1 VSQTPSYS
9 DSKGNRIE
17 RIARERGNKPLP
29 TVTQTT
35 SWAALLPHARS
46 GPAKLLRTLDSY
58 LSIAVPWV
66 DYAELRRRLDIV
78 DVLAWMKW
86 EAQERNNESLRGRCP
101 FCEATNSPTAT
112 SSTKSRS
119 FVVNTTRK
127 LFQCFRCRKGGNV
140 LDLWTLYRNTD
151 TNTAANELLKLSSDH
166 PMPNSSNHKSQP
178 SQPPI

>member
-1 VSQTPSYS
+1 V
-9 DSKGNRIE
+9 
-17 RIARERGNKPLP
+17 RERANKRLP
-29 TVTQTT
+29 TARQKKHLG
-35 SWAALLPHARS
+35 SLLHHARS
-46 GPAKLLRTLDSY
+46 SPAKLLRTLDSY

-119 FVVNTTRK
+119 FVVNKVRK

-140 LDLWTLYRNTD
+140 LDLWTLYRKTD
-151 TNTAANELLKLSSDH
+151 TNTAASELLKLSSDH
-166 PMPNSSNHKSQP
+166 SMPNSSNQQSQP